1 MWGEIVAGITS
12 RSCQGIGVAAGIVE
26 VEVEVEVGNKSVWV
40 GKASG
45 ELFRLNGVGSGRG
58 IVCPAQAEIPKRK
71 TLIKESNSFR
81 NMF

>member
-12 RSCQGIGVAAGIVE
+12 RSCQGIGVAAGI
-26 VEVEVEVGNKSVWV
+26 VEVEVGNKSVWV